1 MPGSIRS
8 MLVLFFVA
16 LTAPAA
22 DPSLLGLVMPDARV
36 IMGFDIARVTASPFG
51 RFLFSQM
58 PASPGP
64 SKALI
69 DQTGFDPRR
78 DLGEVLVAA
87 TGPSENAPRLILARG
102 SFDASRLTAA
112 AKMLGATSRRYKGI
126 ELYTA
131 PEPTKKTPTSRNGIG
146 KPPWFAILDARTAI
160 AGDIIAVR
168 GAIDRHALGRGPNP
182 KLVASVNA
190 LSARYD
196 IWALSMM
203 PVSELA
209 SRVPDP
215 NLKGAMGGDV
225 LRAVQQ
231 SSGGIRFGQEIEI
244 SGEAV
249 TRSSKDA
256 VALADVIRFLTGLIL
271 NSHSNAPQAGPSKLL
286 QSLDLRTEG
295 NVMRMS
301 LRVPQS
307 DVEKFILSAKER
319 ATRTSAPA
327 ASKAKSAPRA
337 PRTAPKAG
345 GLTVESSEMGKVE
358 IK

>member
-1 MPGSIRS
+1 
-8 MLVLFFVA
+8 
-16 LTAPAA
+16 
-22 DPSLLGLVMPDARV
+22 
-36 IMGFDIARVTASPFG
+36 
-51 RFLFSQM
+51 
-58 PASPGP
+58 
-64 SKALI
+64 
-69 DQTGFDPRR
+69 
-78 DLGEVLVAA
+78 
-87 TGPSENAPRLILARG
+87 
-102 SFDASRLTAA
+102 
-112 AKMLGATSRRYKGI
+112 MLGATSRRYKGI
-126 ELYTA
+126 ELFTA
-131 PEPTKKTPTSRNGIG
+131 PEQTQKALAGRNGAG

-249 TRSSKDA
+249 TRSDKDA
-256 VALADVIRFLTGLIL
+256 VALADVIRFLSGLIL
-271 NSHSNAPQAGPSKLL
+271 NSHSNAPQGGASNLL
-286 QSLDLRTEG
+286 RSLDLRTEG

-301 LRVPQS
+301 LKVPQS
-307 DVEKFILSAKER
+307 EVEKFILSAKQR
-319 ATRTSAPA
+319 AMSTAAAA
-327 ASKAKSAPRA
+327 ASKAKSAPRV
-337 PRTAPKAG
+337 PRSAPKAG